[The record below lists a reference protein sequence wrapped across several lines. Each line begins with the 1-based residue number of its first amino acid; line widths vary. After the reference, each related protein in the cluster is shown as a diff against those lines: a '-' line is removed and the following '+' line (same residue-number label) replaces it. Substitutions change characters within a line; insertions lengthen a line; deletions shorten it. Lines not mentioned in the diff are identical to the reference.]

1 MMAFEWNDFVTTIR
15 DADIEFEHLK
25 KVQLAQAILESGR
38 GSSDLFK
45 LHGNPFGMKYRPEM
59 SGIAIPVTY
68 EANDGKD
75 TYCKFVTLEDAIRGY
90 WIFIDRPVYSG
101 WRTSI
106 SSPDAYIKFIAFA
119 GYIGGDSTAKQ
130 VYVDKV
136 ANFFD
141 EASKLLKRSSV
152 DVDGSFWKKN
162 GVLLE
167 VGHGTL
173 PSRLFDPGAVG
184 VNSKNEYELN
194 KIAAEA
200 AKRVIRLAGV
210 PCDITDAV
218 ASLYTLGTRAAG
230 YDVFCSVHHNSANRS
245 AQGAEVLVHNAKADP
260 QDLALSRIMSAE
272 IAAELGIRDRI
283 AGGRDPRQAL
293 GVLSGAED
301 TDVRVSVLA
310 EVYFIDVRVPN
321 VVDWSTRG
329 GQAIGRAILKW
340 LRANQ

>member
-1 MMAFEWNDFVTTIR
+1 MAFEWNDFVTTIR

-119 GYIGGDSTAKQ
+119 GYIGGDSGAKQ
-130 VYVDKV
+130 TYVDKV
-136 ANFFD
+136 ANLFD
-141 EASKLLKRSSV
+141 EASKLLRRSP
-152 DVDGSFWKKN
+152 VDGSFWKKN

-173 PSRLFDPGAVG
+173 PSGLFDPGAVG

-194 KIAAEA
+194 KLAVEA
-200 AKRVIRLAGV
+200 AKRVIRQAGV

-218 ASLYTLGTRAAG
+218 ASLYNLGIRAAG

-245 AQGAEVLVHNAKADP
+245 TQGAEVLVHNAKADP
-260 QDLALSRIMSAE
+260 PDLALSRIMSAE

-283 AGGRDPRQAL
+283 AGGRNPRQAL

>member
-1 MMAFEWNDFVTTIR
+1 MTFEWNDFVSTLGDTE
-15 DADIEFEHLK
+15 IEFLHLK

-45 LHGNPFGMKYRPEM
+45 SHGNPFGMKYRPEM
-59 SGIAIPVTY
+59 NRIAIPVTY
-68 EANDGKD
+68 EASDGRD
-75 TYCKFVTLEDAIRGY
+75 IYCKFETLQDAVDGY

-106 SSPDAYIKFIAFA
+106 ASAEEYIEFIAFA
-119 GYIGGDSTAKQ
+119 GYIGGDASAKQ

-136 ANFFD
+136 VNLFG
-141 EASKLLKRSSV
+141 EASGLLRTPHGPE
-152 DVDGSFWKKN
+152 DFWEKN

-167 VGHGTL
+167 IGHGTL
-173 PSRLFDPGAVG
+173 PSGRFDPGAVG

-194 KIAAEA
+194 QISARAAQ
-200 AKRVIRLAGV
+200 RVIRQAGV

-218 ASLYTLGTRAAG
+218 SSLYRLGRRAAG
-230 YDVFCSVHHNSANRS
+230 YDVFCSVHHNSAS
-245 AQGAEVLVHNAKADP
+245 GPAQGAEVLVHDRKADP
-260 QDLALSRIMSAE
+260 PDLMLSRIMSAE

-283 AGGRDPRQAL
+283 AGGRNPRLRL

-310 EVYFIDVRVPN
+310 EVYFIHVRVPD

-329 GQAIGRAILKW
+329 GQAIGRAILNW
-340 LRANQ
+340 LRANR

>member
-1 MMAFEWNDFVTTIR
+1 MAFEWNDFVTTIR

-75 TYCKFVTLEDAIRGY
+75 TYCKFVTLEDAISGY
-90 WIFIDRPVYSG
+90 WIFIDRPVYSA

-106 SSPDAYIKFIAFA
+106 SSPEAYIKFIAFA

-130 VYVDKV
+130 AYVNKV
-136 ANFFD
+136 ANLFD
-141 EASKLLKRSSV
+141 EASKLLMRSP
-152 DVDGSFWKKN
+152 VDGSFWKKN

-173 PSRLFDPGAVG
+173 PSGGFDPGAVG

-200 AKRVIRLAGV
+200 AKRVIRQAGV

-218 ASLYTLGTRAAG
+218 ASLYNLGRRAAG
-230 YDVFCSVHHNSANRS
+230 YDVFCSIHHNSARNP

-260 QDLALSRIMSAE
+260 PDLELSRIMSAE

-283 AGGRDPRQAL
+283 AGGRNPRQEL

-310 EVYFIDVRVPN
+310 EVYFIHVRVPD

-340 LRANQ
+340 LRANK